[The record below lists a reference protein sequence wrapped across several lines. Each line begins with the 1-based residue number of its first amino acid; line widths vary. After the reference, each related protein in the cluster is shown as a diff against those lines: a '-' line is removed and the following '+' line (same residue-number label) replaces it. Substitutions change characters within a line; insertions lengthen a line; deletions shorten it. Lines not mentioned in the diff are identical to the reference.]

1 MPLPKVV
8 AGADGKEQFDLL
20 GLEGQYIRIPGEEDV
35 HVDRFEVMRS
45 NFHHR
50 RTETQRTAKNPDRSV
65 ASLGIYQGFSV
76 RLCLS
81 GECFWT

>member
-35 HVDRFEVMRS
+35 HVDRFGVMRS

-50 RTETQRTAKNPDRSV
+50 RTETRRTAKNPDRSRCIFGELPGV
-65 ASLGIYQGFSV
+65 LCASVSL
-76 RLCLS
+76 
-81 GECFWT
+81 W